1 MQPLAS
7 AALPTLATMSQQE
20 TQAFFQ
26 EIREELMHQLQ
37 TDELLI
43 ATNTAPAATTKRYQ
57 DLKDRNYHAMF
68 ASQRSSTTWFFT
80 RELLVDYL
88 IELKSQ
94 ASKPA
99 ALAVDFS
106 DSKVHFWAEI
116 ADDDRAAK
124 RALLRAQAKINAQF
138 APYGFHV
145 SSMIVETSDALPV
158 PAHYHVFEPLADA

>member
-7 AALPTLATMSQQE
+7 PALPTLASMSQQE
-20 TQAFFQ
+20 TQAFFE
-26 EIREELMHQLQ
+26 EISEQLMHQLQ
-37 TDELLI
+37 TDEMLI
-43 ATNTAPAATTKRYQ
+43 STNTAPVATTKRYQ

-68 ASQRSSTTWFFT
+68 ASQRSNTTWFFM

-88 IELKSQ
+88 VEVQ
-94 ASKPA
+94 GQVSKPA
-99 ALAVDFS
+99 VLAVDFS

-138 APYGFHV
+138 AAYGFHV

-158 PAHYHVFEPLADA
+158 PSHYHVFAPVAEA

>member
-7 AALPTLATMSQQE
+7 PSLPTLASMNEQE
-20 TQAFFQ
+20 TRTFFKG
-26 EIREELMHQLQ
+26 IREQIIHQLR
-37 TDELLI
+37 TDEMLI
-43 ATNTAPAATTKRYQ
+43 ATNTASAATTKQYQ
-57 DLKDRNYHAMF
+57 DLKDKNYHAMF
-68 ASQRSSTTWFFT
+68 ASQRSSTTWFFM

-88 IELKSQ
+88 VEVQGQ
-94 ASKPA
+94 ASLPA

-116 ADDDRAAK
+116 QDDDRAAK
-124 RALLRAQAKINAQF
+124 RTLLRAQAKINAQY

-158 PAHYHVFEPLADA
+158 PSHYHVFEPFAEA